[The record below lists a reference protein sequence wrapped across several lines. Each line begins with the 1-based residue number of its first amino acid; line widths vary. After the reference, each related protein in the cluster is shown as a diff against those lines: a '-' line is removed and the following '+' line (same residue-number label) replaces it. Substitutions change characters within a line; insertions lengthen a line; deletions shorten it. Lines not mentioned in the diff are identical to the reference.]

1 MTVPVLHVR
10 RHEAHVRG
18 VGADPRPVPLD
29 RLAGELTALIGMP
42 GGDGGEGGLWFLPRL
57 DVRVCWLPGAGDPPV
72 RLLARTVL
80 ARLRAVL
87 DDDPAQVPGA
97 RWFPDRTCWIAQWLA
112 DLAHDGTAGRW
123 EYDELGHAQGDVVG
137 VAERSPGEL
146 LAALRSLPGAELDV
160 LLDALRP
167 EVASRVAAAIA
178 DPAAGDIRPPQVA
191 VCVRALQIAGRLPP
205 EPRSATLAVAVA
217 VAVGVGDAAAPDARP
232 SPRTLNVCAD
242 LAVLA
247 LASRDA
253 TPRDLAGLAA
263 AVAAADWPAVAALAG
278 APIAAAVAGWAP
290 SDRRAVA
297 DVLVR
302 GAAGSAPD
310 DDGPADTPRPVATE
324 PAGRTPF
331 GGMFLLLPLLAE
343 LPWRAA
349 SRGWPGLPLDGRPG
363 PLPATDPAA
372 DVVPADRVLAALA
385 VAGVLA
391 PDRAGLVL
399 ADPWLRLALDLPPLD
414 PDAVAGWAGQVSADA
429 AESCTSVLTDA
440 AARHADG
447 FTRDLA
453 DESMLLR
460 GLPRPA
466 GGAVR
471 AAAAAL
477 LRELSYRLPGMAT
490 ASAGSPAPQR
500 ARSGRGGPPGAEP
513 DRRRARPPAARP
525 AARADRREPQDVHP
539 ARHRRPAM
547 AARPTL
553 IVPGGARRPW
563 RPASPGE
570 ADWQRGLA
578 GVAGRGAAPRDPP
591 AARAVRA
598 ELGRAAR
605 PVRHRRAGRPP
616 AVRSRGP

>member
-1 MTVPVLHVR
+1 MTLPVLHVR

-18 VGADPRPVPLD
+18 VGADPGPVPLD

-80 ARLRAVL
+80 ARLHAVL

-97 RWFPDRTCWIAQWLA
+97 RWFPNRTCWIAQWLT
-112 DLAHDGTAGRW
+112 DLAHDRTAGRW
-123 EYDELGHAQGDVVG
+123 EYDELGHAQGDVVD

-146 LAALRSLPGAELDV
+146 LAALRSLPRAELDV

-178 DPAAGDIRPPQVA
+178 DPAARDIRPPQVA
-191 VCVRALQIAGRLPP
+191 ACVRALQIAGRLPP

-217 VAVGVGDAAAPDARP
+217 VGVGDAGAPDARP

-242 LAVLA
+242 LVVLA

-253 TPRDLAGLAA
+253 TPRNLAGLAA

-278 APIAAAVAGWAP
+278 APIAAAVAGWPP

-297 DVLVR
+297 DVLLR
-302 GAAGSAPD
+302 GAAGSAPGD
-310 DDGPADTPRPVATE
+310 EGPADTPRPVATE

-363 PLPATDPAA
+363 PVPAKDPAA
-372 DVVPADRVLAALA
+372 DGVPADRLLAALA
-385 VAGVLA
+385 VAGLLA

-414 PDAVAGWAGQVSADA
+414 PDVVAVWAGQVSTEA
-429 AESCTSVLTDA
+429 AESCTRVLTDA

-453 DESMLLR
+453 DESMLLP
-460 GLPRPA
+460 GLPGPVGA
-466 GGAVR
+466 AVR
-471 AAAAAL
+471 VAAAAL

-490 ASAGSPAPQR
+490 ASAAHLRRNALALDAVVRP
-500 ARSGRGGPPGAEP
+500 EP
-513 DRRRARPPAARP
+513 DR
-525 AARADRREPQDVHP
+525 
-539 ARHRRPAM
+539 
-547 AARPTL
+547 
-553 IVPGGARRPW
+553 IV
-563 RPASPGE
+563 
-570 ADWQRGLA
+570 
-578 GVAGRGAAPRDPP
+578 V
-591 AARAVRA
+591 
-598 ELGRAAR
+598 ELGRPPLDLLLALTGANRRTFTLPATGDR
-605 PVRHRRAGRPP
+605 PWLLVRP
-616 AVRSRGP
+616 